1 MKGDA
6 HQVGWMTLLLT
17 AKPLISTTG
26 MRMRTA
32 AIILKTSARQRCGLN
47 VTIRINR
54 IGGPF
59 LCTPQVGKPRVASP
73 GLSGLAAGAL
83 AGIGIEVTGPSA
95 RTDIRATYGGFEL
108 GVAAFLF
115 WCAAREDWHHVG
127 LIAAT
132 LFVAGF
138 GVGRGVGILLEGGAT
153 AFMWSL
159 LAIEVVYTACGLWC
173 LRCMTEG

>member
-1 MKGDA
+1 MKPYDQILIVIAALIFTGFG
-6 HQVGWMTLLLT
+6 VWFLI
-17 AKPLISTTG
+17 KP
-26 MRMRTA
+26 
-32 AIILKTSARQRCGLN
+32 
-47 VTIRINR
+47 
-54 IGGPF
+54 
-59 LCTPQVGKPRVASP
+59 
-73 GLSGLAAGAL
+73 GAL

-173 LRCMTEG
+173 LRCMTEA

>member
-1 MKGDA
+1 MKPYDQILIVIAALIFSGFG
-6 HQVGWMTLLLT
+6 VWFLI
-17 AKPLISTTG
+17 KP
-26 MRMRTA
+26 
-32 AIILKTSARQRCGLN
+32 
-47 VTIRINR
+47 
-54 IGGPF
+54 
-59 LCTPQVGKPRVASP
+59 
-73 GLSGLAAGAL
+73 GAL

-173 LRCMTEG
+173 LRCMTEA